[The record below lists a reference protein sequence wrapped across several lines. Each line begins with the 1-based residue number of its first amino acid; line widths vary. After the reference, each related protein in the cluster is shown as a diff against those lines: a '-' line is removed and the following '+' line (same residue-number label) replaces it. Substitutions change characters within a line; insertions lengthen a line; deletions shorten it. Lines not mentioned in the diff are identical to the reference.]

1 MSSRMSLPFVVSK
14 KRPIVVIGAGVG
26 GLAAGFRL
34 AAAGQRVVIIER
46 HDWFGG
52 KARSIPSPAGPIAA
66 GPTVLTLRSVFDDLF
81 SDAGLSLEDF
91 ITLSKQDILARH
103 FWSDGAQLDLMADA
117 HASASNIETF
127 AGAKAA
133 DEYWKF
139 ESATRAL
146 FDAFDAPMMRTA
158 RPSVRNL
165 IRVVAKKPSLL
176 ADMAPGRVMARDLAR
191 RFSDPRLAQLFG
203 RYATYVG
210 GSPLK
215 APALL
220 SLIWQAEARGV
231 WLVDGGIAALAGALA
246 DQFLA
251 LGGEI
256 RTNTDIERIDVQNG
270 RVTGVGSASGETIAA
285 SAVVFNG
292 DPLALATGAL
302 GQDVSQ
308 AVSGVVRAGRSLSA
322 RVWSFAAH
330 AKGVPLSHH
339 NVFFADD
346 PYSEFRDLEKGLM
359 PRDPSL
365 YVCAQDRGA
374 GPTKA
379 LERFEI
385 ILNAPALNTGQ
396 IVSNERLTCHQRTFP
411 TLGRMGLHLTPQP
424 AMLENDACLTVPHQF
439 NALFPASL
447 GSLYGQSPNT
457 MTASLSRPT
466 ARSKIAGL
474 YLCGGGAHP
483 GAGVPMAALSGRHAA
498 EAILQDQTLTSP
510 SRPMGTRGGTSTVSA
525 MMANARSR

>member
-1 MSSRMSLPFVVSK
+1 MVSE

-34 AAAGQRVVIIER
+34 VAAGHRVIITER
-46 HDWFGG
+46 HNWLGG
-52 KARSIPSPAGPIAA
+52 KARNIPSPAGPIAA
-66 GPTVLTLRSVFDDLF
+66 GPTVLTLRSVFDELF
-81 SDAGLSLEDF
+81 ADAGLHLDDF
-91 ITLSKQDILARH
+91 VGLSKQDILARH
-103 FWSDGAQLDLMADA
+103 FWSDGTQLDLMADA
-117 HASASNIETF
+117 HASASNIEAF
-127 AGAKAA
+127 AGKTAA
-133 DEYWKF
+133 DEYWQF
-139 ESATRAL
+139 EMATRAL

-158 RPSVRNL
+158 RPSVRTL
-165 IRVVAKKPSLL
+165 IGVVARKPGLL
-176 ADMAPGRVMARDLAR
+176 AHMAPGRAMANDLAR

-231 WLVDGGIAALAGALA
+231 WLVDGGIAALAGAIA

-256 RTNTDIERIDVQNG
+256 RTNTDIERIDVENG
-270 RVTGVGSASGETIAA
+270 HVTGVVSASGETIAT
-285 SAVVFNG
+285 SAVLFNG

-302 GQDVSQ
+302 GQDVLQ
-308 AVSGVVRAGRSLSA
+308 AVPGVARAGRSLSA
-322 RVWSFAAH
+322 RVWSFAAQ

-346 PYSEFRDLEKGLM
+346 HYSEFRDLEKGLM

-365 YVCAQDRGA
+365 YVCAQDRGT
-374 GPTKA
+374 GPPKGM
-379 LERFEI
+379 ERFEI
-385 ILNAPALNTGQ
+385 ILNAPALDTSQ
-396 IVSNERLTCHQRTFP
+396 TISNERLTCHQRTFP
-411 TLGRMGLHLTPQP
+411 MLGRMGLHLTPQP
-424 AMLENDACLTVPHQF
+424 AMLEDDACLTVPHQF

-510 SRPMGTRGGTSTVSA
+510 SRPTDTHGGTSTVSA
-525 MMANARSR
+525 MMASARYR